1 MLKAAFKDL
10 LEKRTVGKKRRV
22 GLVHDCTI
30 YGGLEISLELLARYL
45 DSSRYDPIIII
56 SGYTD
61 PYKSS
66 PARFI
71 QEVESLGLP
80 LLRPVD
86 PGNSRIVSPIKE
98 IINLASLLRKAQI
111 ELVHIHTVKPNGGRK
126 ATISARLAGVP
137 VVLRTEHLPPAAV
150 QPNLSRTLLKSFDLL
165 TDQIITVSKANLDE
179 QINQLHRNP
188 KKLSFVHNGIELER
202 FKSELNV
209 FEAKRALGLDP
220 QIPLVGAVGRLAEQ
234 KGFYYLIEAAAR
246 VIKEFGP
253 VNFMLAGEGPEESKL
268 KEQVSRLNLEEY
280 FHFTGFA
287 SNIVPLVAAMDVTT
301 MPSLYEGFGLSLVE
315 FMAMAKPSVI
325 SDLACFRELLQDK
338 VEGLVVE
345 AGDRES
351 LAQSILKLLRDQKL
365 SERMGQAA
373 RLRAINSFS
382 IQQSAETMM
391 QLYDSFFQLG

>member
-1 MLKAAFKDL
+1 MLAEIGVKL
-10 LEKRTVGKKRRV
+10 LEKEVVGKKRRV
-22 GLVHDCTI
+22 GLIHDCTI

-45 DSSRYDPIIII
+45 DSSRYEPIIIVP
-56 SGYTD
+56 GYTD

-80 LLRPVD
+80 LLRPID
-86 PGNSRIVSPIKE
+86 PGNSRIMSPIKE
-98 IINLASLLRKAQI
+98 IINLANLLRKAKI

-137 VVLRTEHLPPAAV
+137 VVLRTEHLPPDAIR
-150 QPNLSRTLLKSFDLL
+150 PDLSKTLLKSFDLL

-179 QINQLHRNP
+179 QVSQLNRNS
-188 KKLSFVHNGIELER
+188 KKLSYVHNGIELER
-202 FKSELNV
+202 FKSESIV

-220 QIPLVGAVGRLAEQ
+220 RIPLVGAVGRLAEQ
-234 KGFYYLIEAAAR
+234 KGFSYLIEAAAR
-246 VIKEFGP
+246 VIQEFGP
-253 VNFMLAGEGPEESKL
+253 VNFMIVGDGPEESKL
-268 KEQVSRLNLEEY
+268 KEQVSKLNLVEY

-287 SNIVPLVAAMDVTT
+287 SNIVPYVAAMDITT

-315 FMAMAKPSVI
+315 FMAMAKPSVV
-325 SDLACFRELLQDK
+325 SDLACFREILQDK

-345 AGDRES
+345 VGNSEA
-351 LAQSILKLLRDQKL
+351 LAEGILQLLRDQKL
-365 SERMGQAA
+365 AKRMGQAA
-373 RLRAINSFS
+373 RLRAMGTFS

-391 QLYDSFFQLG
+391 QLYDSFFQ

>member
-1 MLKAAFKDL
+1 MLAEIGVEL
-10 LEKRTVGKKRRV
+10 LEQKVVGEKRRV
-22 GLVHDCTI
+22 GLIHDCTI

-45 DSSRYDPIIII
+45 DSSRYEPIIIVP
-56 SGYTD
+56 GYTD

-71 QEVESLGLP
+71 QEVKSLGLP
-80 LLRPVD
+80 LLRPAD
-86 PGNSRIVSPIKE
+86 PGNSRIMSPIKE
-98 IINLASLLRKAQI
+98 IINLANLLRKAKV

-137 VVLRTEHLPPAAV
+137 VVVRTEHLPPDAIR
-150 QPNLSRTLLKSFDLL
+150 PNLSRTLLKSFDLL

-179 QINQLHRNP
+179 QIDQLRRNP
-188 KKLSFVHNGIELER
+188 KKLSYVHNGIELER
-202 FKSELNV
+202 FKSEANV
-209 FEAKRALGLDP
+209 FEAKRLFGLDP
-220 QIPLVGAVGRLAEQ
+220 HIPLVGAVGRLAEQ
-234 KGFYYLIEAAAR
+234 KGFNYLIESAAR
-246 VIKEFGP
+246 VIQEFGP
-253 VNFMLAGEGPEESKL
+253 VNFMIVGEGPEETSL
-268 KEQVSRLNLEEY
+268 KEQVSRLNLQEH

-287 SNIVPLVAAMDVTT
+287 SNIVPYVAAMDVAT

-315 FMAMAKPSVI
+315 FMAMAKPSVV

-345 AGDRES
+345 VGNSEA

-365 SERMGQAA
+365 AERMGQAA
-373 RLRAINSFS
+373 RLKAISSFN

-391 QLYDSFFQLG
+391 QLYDTFFQ

>member
-234 KGFYYLIEAAAR
+234 KGFYYLIEAAE
-246 VIKEFGP
+246 IG
-253 VNFMLAGEGPEESKL
+253 
-268 KEQVSRLNLEEY
+268 
-280 FHFTGFA
+280 
-287 SNIVPLVAAMDVTT
+287 
-301 MPSLYEGFGLSLVE
+301 
-315 FMAMAKPSVI
+315 
-325 SDLACFRELLQDK
+325 
-338 VEGLVVE
+338 
-345 AGDRES
+345 
-351 LAQSILKLLRDQKL
+351 
-365 SERMGQAA
+365 
-373 RLRAINSFS
+373 RAHV
-382 IQQSAETMM
+382 
-391 QLYDSFFQLG
+391 